1 MAHTTK
7 DKEKLLNR
15 VRRIKGQISAIEKA
29 LEGDQSAPEC
39 YRRLP
44 LAAVPSMDLWPKC
57 LRVTFV
63 STLSILA
70 ENQLRNRP
78 KQPRN

>member
-7 DKEKLLNR
+7 DKEKLLHR

-29 LEGDQSAPEC
+29 LNDDQEC
-39 YRRLP
+39 
-44 LAAVPSMDLWPKC
+44 AKVDLWPKC
-57 LRVTFV
+57 LKVTSV

-70 ENQLRNRP
+70 ENQRPNRQKPLRN
-78 KQPRN
+78 